1 MSHYANYMKEL
12 RGNIVVE
19 DECGF
24 YQYSL
29 KPKYL
34 YIEDF
39 YIDPQYRGFKEAKRY
54 IREMAKVAIDNDY
67 TYLMGA
73 VNLRNYNAA
82 SILNLYLRN
91 KCKLYSAHDNYIYIT
106 INVKDAKAL
115 EA

>member
-1 MSHYANYMKEL
+1 
-12 RGNIVVE
+12 
-19 DECGF
+19 
-24 YQYSL
+24 
-29 KPKYL
+29 
-34 YIEDF
+34 
-39 YIDPQYRGFKEAKRY
+39 
-54 IREMAKVAIDNDY
+54 MAKVAIDNDY